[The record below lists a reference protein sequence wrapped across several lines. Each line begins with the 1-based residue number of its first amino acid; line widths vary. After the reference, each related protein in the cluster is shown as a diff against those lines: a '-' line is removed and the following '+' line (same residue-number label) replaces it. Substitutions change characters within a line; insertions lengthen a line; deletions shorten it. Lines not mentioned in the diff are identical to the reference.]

1 MSDLV
6 RIPFRGT
13 EVLAVDV
20 AGKPHVVL
28 KPFVEA
34 LGLAYQPQHRKLAG
48 KSWASVTTTV
58 MQLPGDAQRREVTI
72 VPVRTALMLLATID
86 ENRVP
91 EGKRPLLVAY
101 QAEVADVIEAYWTQG
116 GAINPRATEDQLDT
130 LTRTARAQMEII
142 QLAKGVIDPTYLD
155 AQART
160 VLARAMG
167 TEAQIEPGDIPVDV
181 TGFLTEKGV
190 KARLIG
196 KHSGNFGKRL
206 KALYEAEHG
215 VAPQKVSRFINGAY
229 KEVNGYFGRDL
240 PLFERVYAI
249 MRADL
254 EGRSE
259 RSNVSPLF
267 GGAS

>member
-1 MSDLV
+1 MTDLV

-20 AGKPHVVL
+20 AGKPNVIL
-28 KPFVEA
+28 KPAFEA
-34 LGLAYQPQHRKLAG
+34 IGVDFEPQRKKLAG
-48 KSWASVTTTV
+48 KSWASTSLVEAQV
-58 MQLPGDAQRREVTI
+58 PGDAQRRQVL
-72 VPVRTALMLLATID
+72 VSDVRTFLMLLATID
-86 ENRVP
+86 ERRVK
-91 EGKRPLLVAY
+91 EEARPLLVAY
-101 QAEVADVIEAYWTQG
+101 QAEVADVIEAYWTKG
-116 GAINPRATEDQLDT
+116 GAINPRATEDQLDA
-130 LTRTARAQMEII
+130 LTRTARAQMEIVR
-142 QLAKGVIDPTYLD
+142 LAQGIVDPTYLD

-167 TEAQIEPGDIPVDV
+167 TEAQIEADDIPVDV

-206 KALYEAEHG
+206 KSLYEAEHG
-215 VAPQKVSRFINGAY
+215 TAPQKVNRFINGAY
-229 KEVNGYFGRDL
+229 KQVNGYFGRDL

-254 EGRSE
+254 EGRPE
-259 RSNVSPLF
+259 RGNVASLF

>member
-1 MSDLV
+1 MTDLV
-6 RIPFRGT
+6 HIPFRDT

-28 KPFVEA
+28 KPAIEA
-34 LGLAYQPQHRKLAG
+34 IGLDYGAQHKKLAG
-48 KSWASVTTTV
+48 KSWAVVSVTETTGADGKTYSMTTV
-58 MQLPGDAQRREVTI
+58 D
-72 VPVRTALMLLATID
+72 VRTFLMLLATID
-86 ENRVP
+86 ERRVN
-91 EGKRPLLVAY
+91 EAARPLLVAY

-116 GAINPRATEDQLDT
+116 GAINPRATEDQLDA
-130 LTRTARAQMEII
+130 LARQARGQMEVIR
-142 QLAKGVIDPTYLD
+142 LAQGIIDPTYLD

-167 TEAQIEPGDIPVDV
+167 TEAQIEADDIPVDV
-181 TGFLTEKGV
+181 TSYLTEKGV
-190 KARLIG
+190 KARLVG

-215 VAPQKVSRFINGAY
+215 ETPQKVGRFVNGTF
-229 KEVNGYFGRDL
+229 KQVNGYFARDL

-254 EGRSE
+254 EDRPA

>member
-6 RIPFRGT
+6 RIPFRDT

-28 KPFVEA
+28 RPAIEG
-34 LGLAYQPQHRKLAG
+34 LGLDYSAQYRKLQR
-48 KSWASVTTTV
+48 KSWGTV
-58 MQLPGDAQRREVTI
+58 ALVPTVGADGKAREMAAVD
-72 VPVRTALMLLATID
+72 VRTFLMLLATID
-86 ENRVP
+86 EQRVADAA
-91 EGKRPLLVAY
+91 RPLLVAY

-181 TGFLTEKGV
+181 TSYLTEKGV
-190 KARLIG
+190 TGRLIG

-215 VAPQKVSRFINGAY
+215 ETPQKVGRFVNGTF
-229 KEVNGYFGRDL
+229 KQVNGYFGRDL

>member
-1 MSDLV
+1 MTELT
-6 RIPFRGT
+6 RIPFHGT

-28 KPFVEA
+28 KPFIEA
-34 LGLAYQPQHRKLAG
+34 LGIDYRTQLRKLRGRSWATVGETPTVGADG
-48 KSWASVTTTV
+48 KSREMTTV
-58 MQLPGDAQRREVTI
+58 SVK
-72 VPVRTALMLLATID
+72 TALMLLATIN
-86 ENRVP
+86 ENNVP
-91 EGKRPLLVAY
+91 EDRRPLLVAY
-101 QAEVADVIEAYWTQG
+101 QAEVADVIEAYWTAG
-116 GAINPRATEDQLDT
+116 GAINPRATEDQLDA
-130 LTRTARAQMEII
+130 LTRTARAQMEIVR
-142 QLAKGVIDPTYLD
+142 LAQGVIDPTYLD
-155 AQART
+155 TQART
-160 VLARAMG
+160 ILARAMG

-190 KARLIG
+190 KARAIG

-215 VAPQKVSRFINGAY
+215 TAPQKVSRFINGAY

-240 PLFERVYAI
+240 PLLERVYAI

-254 EGRSE
+254 EERPAGR
-259 RSNVSPLF
+259 VVPIF